1 MPKSPINIVW
11 FKRDLRFTD
20 HEPLCRALASDIPT
34 LLVYF
39 FEPSLIAFPD
49 SDVRHWRFVHESLL
63 EMQGRLEDRKGQLYL
78 FHSEVLPVFQAIATA
93 YDIKTIYSHEEIG
106 NGLSFNRDKEVA
118 AFCKHAGILW
128 KETPTNGV
136 IRRLKSRKTWQ
147 QRWEATMTREPFF
160 QREGDWNLL
169 ELPSDFYTN
178 HQGPELPSSFKTRNP
193 IFQEGGEYWGWKYL
207 KSFIE
212 TRHVGY
218 SSLISKP
225 EASRKACSRIS
236 PYLAYGNISMR
247 MAHTYT
253 MQHYKSARN
262 KRSLQNFVSRLDWQS
277 HFIQKFED
285 ESRMEFEP
293 VYKAYQALEKNR
305 DEYLIQAWQTGKT
318 GVPLVDACMRCVVA
332 TGYLNFRMR
341 AMVVSFFVFN
351 LWQDWRDLAHF
362 LAQCGHESGGFKA
375 VQENLNYSSKG
386 LQGIFGKY
394 FPTLALAEQYA
405 RKPEKIA
412 ARVYGGRMGNGAE
425 ATGEG
430 FKYRGRGYIQLTGK
444 ANYMAFDKFVPED
457 TTNNPDLVAT
467 KYPLASAAWF
477 FDTNKLWGICDRGA
491 DDATVTAVTKR
502 VNGGTIGLADRIKH
516 FKEYYNLLK

>member
-1 MPKSPINIVW
+1 MPKSLINIVW

-20 HEPLCRALASDIPT
+20 HEPLYRALDSDIPT

-49 SDVRHWRFVHESLL
+49 SDLRHWRFIHESLL
-63 EMQGRLEDRKGQLYL
+63 EMQGRLEERNGKLYL
-78 FHSEVLPVFQAIATA
+78 FHSEVLPVFQALASK
-93 YDIKTIYSHEEIG
+93 YDIKNIFSHEEIG
-106 NGLSFNRDKEVA
+106 NGLSYQRDKEVA
-118 AFCKHAGILW
+118 AFCAQENIAW

-147 QRWEATMTREPFF
+147 QRWEATMRSEPFF
-160 QREGDWNLL
+160 QREDDWNLL
-169 ELPSDFYTN
+169 TLTDEFYTTFK
-178 HQGPELPSSFKTRNP
+178 GPDLPSSFHTRNP

-207 KSFIE
+207 KSFME

-247 MAHTYT
+247 MAHTFT
-253 MQHYKSARN
+253 MQHYKAARN
-262 KRSLQNFVSRLDWQS
+262 KRSLQNFVSRLHWQS

-293 VYKAYQALEKNR
+293 VNKAYQSLEKPR
-305 DEYLIQAWQTGKT
+305 DLALIEAWQTGKT

-362 LAQCGHESGGFKA
+362 LARQFLDYEPGIHYPQIQMQAGVTGINTIRIYNPVKNSYAHDPDGVFIKKWIPELAAVPATLIHEPWKLSTMEQTLYGVKIGVDYPVPVVDLSATRKTASDQVWAMRKTKKA
-375 VQENLNYSSKG
+375 RQEG
-386 LQGIFGKY
+386 ARILQKH
-394 FPTLALAEQYA
+394 
-405 RKPEKIA
+405 
-412 ARVYGGRMGNGAE
+412 V
-425 ATGEG
+425 
-430 FKYRGRGYIQLTGK
+430 
-444 ANYMAFDKFVPED
+444 
-457 TTNNPDLVAT
+457 
-467 KYPLASAAWF
+467 
-477 FDTNKLWGICDRGA
+477 NK
-491 DDATVTAVTKR
+491 
-502 VNGGTIGLADRIKH
+502 
-516 FKEYYNLLK
+516 

>member
-20 HEPLCRALASDIPT
+20 HEPLYRALASDIPT

-49 SDVRHWRFVHESLL
+49 SDVRHWRFVHESLV
-63 EMQGRLEDRKGQLYL
+63 EMQGRLEDRNGKLYL
-78 FHSEVLPVFQAIATA
+78 FHSEVLPVFQALSEA
-93 YDIKTIYSHEEIG
+93 YEIQTIFSHEEIG
-106 NGLSFNRDKEVA
+106 NGLSFQRDKDVA
-118 AFCKHAGILW
+118 AFCKRIGILW

-147 QRWEATMTREPFF
+147 QRWEATMRSEPFF
-160 QREGDWNLL
+160 QREDDWNLVT
-169 ELPSDFYTN
+169 LPTDFYTSIK
-178 HQGPELPSSFKTRNP
+178 GTELPETFRTRNP

-247 MAHTYT
+247 MAHTFT

-262 KRSLQNFVSRLDWQS
+262 KRSLQNFVSRLHWQS

-293 VYKAYQALEKNR
+293 VNKAYQSLEKPR
-305 DEYLIQAWQTGKT
+305 DLALIEAWQTGKT

-362 LAQCGHESGGFKA
+362 LARQFLDYEPGIHYPQIQMQAGVTGINTIRIYNPVKNSYAHDPDGEFIKKWLPELAHVPATLIHEPWKLSDME
-375 VQENLNYSSKG
+375 Q
-386 LQGIFGKY
+386 
-394 FPTLALAEQYA
+394 TL
-405 RKPEKIA
+405 
-412 ARVYGGRMGNGAE
+412 YGVKLGV
-425 ATGEG
+425 
-430 FKYRGRGYIQLTGK
+430 
-444 ANYMAFDKFVPED
+444 D
-457 TTNNPDLVAT
+457 
-467 KYPLASAAWF
+467 YPLPVVDLSATRKSASDQVWGLRKTKKARQEGARILAKHV
-477 FDTNKLWGICDRGA
+477 NK
-491 DDATVTAVTKR
+491 
-502 VNGGTIGLADRIKH
+502 
-516 FKEYYNLLK
+516 

>member
-20 HEPLCRALASDIPT
+20 HEPLYRALASDIPT

-49 SDVRHWRFVHESLL
+49 SDVRHWRFVHESLV
-63 EMQGRLEDRKGQLYL
+63 EMQGRLEDRNGKLYL
-78 FHSEVLPVFQAIATA
+78 FRSEVLPVFQALSES
-93 YDIKTIYSHEEIG
+93 YDIRTIFSHEEIG
-106 NGLSFNRDKEVA
+106 NGLSFQRDKDVA
-118 AFCKHAGILW
+118 AFCKRVGILW

-147 QRWEATMTREPFF
+147 QRWEATMRSEPFF
-160 QREGDWNLL
+160 QREDDWNLVT
-169 ELPSDFYTN
+169 LPTDFYTSIK
-178 HQGPELPSSFKTRNP
+178 GTELPETFRTRNP

-247 MAHTYT
+247 MAHTFT

-262 KRSLQNFVSRLDWQS
+262 KRSLQNFVSRLHWQS

-293 VYKAYQALEKNR
+293 VNKAYQSLEKPR
-305 DEYLIQAWQTGKT
+305 DLALIEAWQTGKT
-318 GVPLVDACMRCVVA
+318 GVPLVDACMRCVGA
-332 TGYLNFRMR
+332 TGY
-341 AMVVSFFVFN
+341 
-351 LWQDWRDLAHF
+351 
-362 LAQCGHESGGFKA
+362 
-375 VQENLNYSSKG
+375 
-386 LQGIFGKY
+386 
-394 FPTLALAEQYA
+394 
-405 RKPEKIA
+405 
-412 ARVYGGRMGNGAE
+412 
-425 ATGEG
+425 
-430 FKYRGRGYIQLTGK
+430 
-444 ANYMAFDKFVPED
+444 
-457 TTNNPDLVAT
+457 
-467 KYPLASAAWF
+467 
-477 FDTNKLWGICDRGA
+477 
-491 DDATVTAVTKR
+491 
-502 VNGGTIGLADRIKH
+502 
-516 FKEYYNLLK
+516 